1 MGDKWGGGTAGG
13 EREDGGGAAGE
24 GGGRGARGMGAGGGW
39 GAVTEGLPLI
49 WVARASPPVCAQ
61 ARARRQWGKGGWG
74 ERRGWAGTRAAG
86 ATNVNRNQADPRRD
100 HLALPRVAGYR
111 GRGVCCH
118 SACHGRGGTGGGGGG
133 EGREG
138 RGPRRAGPSAGTG
151 NACASPPRRPRGAD
165 DAPPVRSAALCVDR
179 RGARGGGGATSQQSP
194 RMGGSL
200 DTARRAAGPAPCTRT
215 GLAHRAPSVVGE
227 RWSGVA
233 GGGRESRPQ
242 RPRAPPRPP
251 PHCGPVAG

>member
-1 MGDKWGGGTAGG
+1 MGEKWGGGTAGG

-61 ARARRQWGKGGWG
+61 ARARRQRGKGGWG

-133 EGREG
+133 RAEKAADPAARAPARGRATPARRPPAVPAGPTTRHPSAAQPCASTGGERGVGAARQASRHHGWGGHWTPPGG
-138 RGPRRAGPSAGTG
+138 RPGLRRAP
-151 NACASPPRRPRGAD
+151 
-165 DAPPVRSAALCVDR
+165 
-179 RGARGGGGATSQQSP
+179 ARGWP
-194 RMGGSL
+194 
-200 DTARRAAGPAPCTRT
+200 TARHP
-215 GLAHRAPSVVGE
+215 
-227 RWSGVA
+227 W
-233 GGGRESRPQ
+233 
-242 RPRAPPRPP
+242 
-251 PHCGPVAG
+251 